1 MWWNDVLPR
10 LPHVKGVTITRQ
22 GHTLVQQGDPAAPMP
37 VGCVFKALLAMLAG
51 VALREGRLSSL
62 DQPLADNT
70 AITLRHALSNT
81 TGLRWPDPGEAL
93 PATLPDA
100 LSLPADAAPGAA
112 FAYKPDPQ
120 LAVYWLEQAYGMPVA
135 DLFLEKIAS
144 PLALGDIRWPR
155 DNVEGLQLSLRQM
168 DALGQLMLRGGDGL
182 FSPVFIRDCLTP
194 HSPGGFPEQLP
205 YGLGWWIGHG
215 FAMASG
221 FGGQMIALLPRQQ
234 TVISVLS
241 AMDRPHPENR
251 QLLAAALA
259 SSL

>member
-1 MWWNDVLPR
+1 MWWSDVLPR

-22 GHTLVQQGDPAAPMP
+22 GQTLVQQGDPAATMP

-51 VALREGRLSSL
+51 AALQEGRLTSL
-62 DQPLADNT
+62 DQPLAENT

-81 TGLRWPDPGEAL
+81 TGLRWPGPGEAL
-93 PATLPDA
+93 PATLSAA
-100 LSLPADAAPGAA
+100 LSLPAEAAPGAA

-120 LAVYWLEQAYGMPVA
+120 LAVYWLENAYGMPVA
-135 DLFLEKIAS
+135 ELFREKIAA
-144 PLALGDIRWPR
+144 PLALGGIHWPQN
-155 DNVEGLQLSLRQM
+155 NVEGLQLSLRQM

-182 FSPVFIRDCLTP
+182 FTPAFIRDCLTP

-205 YGLGWWIGHG
+205 YGLGWWIGDG

-251 QLLAAALA
+251 QFLAAALA